1 MCRFRVAPVF
11 NRVKRTIPKMNYLA
25 RQKKLAMAARNG
37 GLDGLLI
44 THLPNIFY
52 LCGFTGTAGVLLLQ
66 VSERSH
72 KMTFYTDGRY
82 TQQANAEVQG
92 AKVVV
97 GKRSAFVEGH
107 EGALKARIKT
117 LGFEAEQLSYIAYK
131 QLGQA
136 LRGKTSLKPVIGMV
150 EQLRL
155 VKDAEEIGQI
165 RASVLLAA
173 SLFQTALSVIKPG
186 VAETQVAGELELQ
199 ARRAGAEKMSFDTI
213 VAAGPRSAL
222 PHGRA
227 STQPIPNQGFI
238 ILDYGVILAGYCSD
252 MTRTVHVGA
261 VSRVHRRMYDA
272 VREAQLTSIGA
283 LAPGVETGEVDR
295 AGREV
300 LKKAGFDAFFTH
312 STGHGVGIEVH
323 EQPRLAKSQTQKLVP
338 GMVVTIEPGIYI
350 PEEGGVR
357 IEDMVLITET
367 GHEVLTPTTK
377 DLITL

>member
-1 MCRFRVAPVF
+1 
-11 NRVKRTIPKMNYLA
+11 MNYLA
-25 RQKKLAMAARNG
+25 RQKKLAAAVRKG
-37 GLDGLLI
+37 GLDALLI
-44 THLPNIFY
+44 THLPNVLY

-66 VSERSH
+66 TSERSH
-72 KMTFYTDGRY
+72 KLTFFTDGRY
-82 TQQANAEVQG
+82 TQQANAEVQS
-92 AKVVV
+92 AKVIV
-97 GKRSAFVEGH
+97 GKRSAFVEGY
-107 EGALKARIKT
+107 ERAIKARVKC
-117 LGFEAEQLSYIAYK
+117 LGFEAEQLSYVAYK

-136 LRGKTSLKPVIGMV
+136 LRGKSSLKPTIGMV

-155 VKDAEEIGQI
+155 IKDADEISQI

-227 STQPIPNQGFI
+227 STQAIPNQGFI

-252 MTRTVHVGA
+252 MTRTVHAGP

-272 VREAQLTSIGA
+272 VREAQLASIGA
-283 LAPGVETGEVDR
+283 VRPGVETGEVDR
-295 AGREV
+295 AGRDV

-323 EQPRLAKSQTQKLVP
+323 EQPRLARGQTQKLAP
-338 GMVVTIEPGIYI
+338 GMVITIEPGIYI
-350 PEEGGVR
+350 PDEGGVR
-357 IEDMVLITET
+357 IEDMVLVTET